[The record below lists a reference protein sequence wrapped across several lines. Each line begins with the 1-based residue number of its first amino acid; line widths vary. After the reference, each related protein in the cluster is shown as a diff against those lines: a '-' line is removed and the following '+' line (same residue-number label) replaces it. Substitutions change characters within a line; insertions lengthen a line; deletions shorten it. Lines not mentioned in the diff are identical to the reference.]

1 MGDPLAL
8 NLIHLFDFYLAI
20 VFLTGLLR
28 RMGQYHAVGTL
39 VLAGRSRWPHLIEL
53 VNQYRTIFLTWEVVL
68 PGAVA
73 LSLSLVQWLTSRLVW
88 PYSDLTLG
96 ALLEHWPYLLVCLPL
111 GAAMVYIDLY
121 GLVKVGQL
129 DRALLEKHFDLAEY
143 WLRSRTAHVV
153 RVFTFGFVNPRK
165 MVGIEV
171 RKALHQ
177 VSDMLHNTLWWVSMQ
192 ITLRV
197 GFGLSLWLAW
207 LLTRQ
212 PANVG

>member
-1 MGDPLAL
+1 MGDLRAL

-28 RMGQYHAVGTL
+28 RMGQYHAVGAL
-39 VLAGRSRWPHLIEL
+39 VLAGRSRWPHLLKL
-53 VNQYRTIFLTWEVVL
+53 VTQFRTIFLTWEVVL
-68 PGAVA
+68 PGAVV
-73 LSLSLVQWLTSRLVW
+73 LSLSVVQWLASRLVW
-88 PYSDLTLG
+88 PNADLFVGTL
-96 ALLEHWPYLLVCLPL
+96 LDHWPYLPVCLGL

-121 GLVKVGQL
+121 GIIKVGQL

-165 MVGIEV
+165 MVGVEV
-171 RKALHQ
+171 RKALLQ
-177 VSDMLHNTLWWVSMQ
+177 VSGMLHATLWWVSMQ

-197 GFGLSLWLAW
+197 SFGLSLWLTW

-212 PANVG
+212 PG

>member
-1 MGDPLAL
+1 MADLRAL

-20 VFLTGLLR
+20 VFLAGLLR
-28 RMGQYHAVGTL
+28 RMGQYHAVGGL
-39 VLAGRSRWPHLIEL
+39 VLAGRSRWPNLLEL
-53 VNQYRTIFLTWEVVL
+53 VKQYRTIFLTWEVVL

-73 LSLSLVQWLTSRLVW
+73 LSLSLVQWLASRLVW

-96 ALLEHWPYLLVCLPL
+96 TLLDHWGYLPVCLAL

-121 GLVKVGQL
+121 GIVKVGQL
-129 DRALLEKHFDLAEY
+129 DRALLEKHFDQAEY

-153 RVFTFGFVNPRK
+153 RGFTFGFVNPRK

-177 VSDMLHNTLWWVSMQ
+177 VSDMLHTTLWWVSMQ
-192 ITLRV
+192 VTLRV
-197 GFGLSLWLAW
+197 SFGLSLWLAW

-212 PANVG
+212 PG

>member
-1 MGDPLAL
+1 MGGLSAL

-20 VFLTGLLR
+20 VFLAGLLR
-28 RMGQYHAVGTL
+28 RMGQYHAVGGL
-39 VLAGRSRWPHLIEL
+39 VLAGRSRWPHLLEL
-53 VNQYRTIFLTWEVVL
+53 VKQFRTIFLTWEVVL
-68 PGAVA
+68 PGAVVLA
-73 LSLSLVQWLTSRLVW
+73 LSLVQWLASRLVW

-96 ALLEHWPYLLVCLPL
+96 TLLNYWPYLIVCLAF
-111 GAAMVYIDLY
+111 GASMVYIDLY

-143 WLRSRTAHVV
+143 WLCSRTAHVV
-153 RVFTFGFVNPRK
+153 RVVTFGFVNPRK

-177 VSDMLHNTLWWVSMQ
+177 VSDMLHDTLWWVSMQ
-192 ITLRV
+192 IALRV
-197 GFGLSLWLAW
+197 GFGLSLWLSW

-212 PANVG
+212 NR